1 MVKPR
6 RIWSDQR
13 MELIIANLLRG
24 GVLLSALVVVAGGV
38 LYLVRHGAE
47 HPNYGVFRGE
57 PADLRSLRGITGD
70 VLLLHSRGVIEM
82 GILLLLATP
91 VARVALSLYW
101 FLRQPDHTY
110 VIVTLTVFILLLLS
124 PGGGIR

>member
-1 MVKPR
+1 
-6 RIWSDQR
+6 
-13 MELIIANLLRG
+13 MELIIAILLRG
-24 GVLLSALVVVAGGV
+24 GVLISSLVVVAGGV

-57 PADLRSLRGITGD
+57 PADLRSLHGIAGD
-70 VLLLHSRGVIEM
+70 VLSLHSRGVIEM

-101 FLRQPDHTY
+101 FLRQRDHMY
-110 VIVTLTVFILLLLS
+110 VIVTLIVLILLLLS
-124 PGGGIR
+124 LAGVII

>member
-1 MVKPR
+1 
-6 RIWSDQR
+6 
-13 MELIIANLLRG
+13 MELIIAILLRG
-24 GVLLSALVVVAGGV
+24 GVLLSALVVVAGGG

-47 HPNYGVFRGE
+47 HPNYGAFRGE

-91 VARVALSLYW
+91 VARVALSFYW
-101 FLRQPDHTY
+101 FLRQRDHTY
-110 VIVTLTVFILLLLS
+110 VIVTLIVFILLLLS
-124 PGGGIR
+124 LAGLIS